1 MCFLAKKSG
10 LRVLANRPLNAEYEG
25 HMFRLAEYDESREYY
40 HHLNELLDVCDN
52 DTLRP
57 MFNLLEELDLNK
69 HKFGWVGDFDQ
80 FLFGQILPHMKNV
93 LETIDEQNRETMLNF
108 IDLFFAEYRKMV
120 AHECSKNTK
129 RQFKE
134 IFAGCNRTLQE
145 CALDFLMQQQNIDY
159 ILVGMRK
166 PSYVYE
172 ILSY

>member
-1 MCFLAKKSG
+1 
-10 LRVLANRPLNAEYEG
+10 
-25 HMFRLAEYDESREYY
+25 MFRLAEYDESREYY

-120 AHECSKNTK
+120 AYECSRNTK
-129 RQFKE
+129 RQLKE
-134 IFAGCNRTLQE
+134 KFSNCETTLQE
-145 CALDFLMQQQNIDY
+145 CTLRFLMQQQDIDY

-166 PSYVYE
+166 PSYVHE
-172 ILSY
+172 ILSYQD